1 MKAYKIPAD
10 GKITLK
16 AGERAILTGLQT
28 GTYTVEETKPSQS
41 NCSATKVSVNGGAS
55 AESLTANV
63 EVTETSK
70 GLARVDYENIYVGGD
85 LTVSKT
91 VDGTACDKDKF
102 FNFKVELSD
111 KTLKGTYGEM
121 EFVGGEA
128 NFQLKHGESKKTS
141 LPTGIV
147 YKVTE
152 NPDGYTPNVTEVSG
166 TIVENGDHKADF
178 INTKIVIQKNPVKN
192 LTAMKNLATV
202 ETQVMKAVAP
212 AVKAV
217 VQAVAVEVQAVA
229 AEAPVVTLA
238 PAEVTAA
245 APVLVRVLAARLQK
259 QRFRSQF
266 FRM

>member
-1 MKAYKIPAD
+1 ME
-10 GKITLK
+10 KITLK

-178 INTKIVIQKNPVKN
+178 INTKNSDSEKPGEKPDGNEKPGN
-192 LTAMKNLATV
+192 SGNTGN
-202 ETQVMKAVAP
+202 ESGGSGSE
-212 AVKAV
+212 AV